1 MIQAGIPVKIPHI
14 TKLKMPNTRI
24 KVPRWGSKL
33 LWDVLG
39 GRVVFDFLA
48 ANKQEIATNTPAK
61 LPDNQAPRRMIYSTK
76 LKSGLLDTGSKIFTD
91 WYIDAI
97 VERENPIIAKQ
108 ANMFFIVLTRT
119 KHWQTADNHPTPI
132 SRDPRNRVL
141 LGHGFFVNREAPNLQ
156 VKHGG
161 QDSRGNGQPL

>member
-1 MIQAGIPVKIPHI
+1 MGRRYWTVLFSVVGFEIKFLHQMFEASSQTPSNINNTMPIIEIRLITQLIMPQIIPPLVFPSPSGSICPALIFFRSFFPMIQAGIPVKIPHI

-61 LPDNQAPRRMIYSTK
+61 LPDNQAPCRMIY
-76 LKSGLLDTGSKIFTD
+76 
-91 WYIDAI
+91 
-97 VERENPIIAKQ
+97 
-108 ANMFFIVLTRT
+108 
-119 KHWQTADNHPTPI
+119 
-132 SRDPRNRVL
+132 
-141 LGHGFFVNREAPNLQ
+141 
-156 VKHGG
+156 
-161 QDSRGNGQPL
+161 